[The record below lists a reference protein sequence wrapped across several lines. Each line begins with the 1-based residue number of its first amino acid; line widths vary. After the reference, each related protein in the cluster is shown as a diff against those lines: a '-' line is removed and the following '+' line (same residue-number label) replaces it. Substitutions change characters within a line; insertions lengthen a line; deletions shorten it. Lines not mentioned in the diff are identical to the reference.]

1 MKCSNSRFGFG
12 FGFVSSY
19 TLTSHLLTIK
29 HLSNV
34 SQSKIE
40 SKSGLNLFELLTINN
55 NIKKEYLYIYI
66 MDNNIAVNTDL
77 ILN

>member
-1 MKCSNSRFGFG
+1 MKCSNSGVG

-34 SQSKIE
+34 SNSSKTE
-40 SKSGLNLFELLTINN
+40 SKQGLNLFELF
-55 NIKKEYLYIYI
+55 KRYITFKI
-66 MDNNIAVNTDL
+66 
-77 ILN
+77 

>member
-1 MKCSNSRFGFG
+1 MKCSNSGFG

-40 SKSGLNLFELLTINN
+40 SKSGLNLFELF
-55 NIKKEYLYIYI
+55 KRYITFKI
-66 MDNNIAVNTDL
+66 
-77 ILN
+77 